1 MNLDAYV
8 LVIAASLI
16 VILSYFFNVISKKT
30 NVPSVLLL
38 IVLGILIKQGGK
50 YIGLDIPEM
59 NTLLEALGA
68 IGLILIVLEA
78 ALDLELT
85 REKWPLIWK
94 SFTVAFASLIISTG
108 AIALVFYNFVFEG
121 EGAALS
127 SVIYAIPLSVMSS
140 AIIIPSVG
148 GLRKDRKEFMV
159 YEGTFSDILGIMF
172 FYFVTGNQDE
182 TAGNIILNVS
192 INIIAT
198 LLLSFVAC
206 YIIIFIFQRIKSQ
219 VKLFLII
226 AILTLLY
233 AVGKKI
239 HLSSLILILIFGLM
253 LNNYKLFFRG
263 RLRKFIDDGVLIR
276 ILQDFH
282 LLTLESAFV
291 IRTFF
296 FVIFGVTITLAS
308 IFNWEVV
315 FYSMVFTTMLYVIR
329 LVFLLIFQKENVFP
343 LLYIAPR
350 GLITIL
356 LFFGIPAELATDEF
370 EPGILLF
377 MIITTNIIMT
387 ISLIQTGLEIKPV
400 LTDHQPSSSK
410 KQNGKQNGDNS
421 GKLEKGGNGDK
432 KPGSQSEPGNQN
444 GSNQQQS

>member
-1 MNLDAYV
+1 MNLDAYS

-30 NVPSVLLL
+30 NIPSVLLL
-38 IVLGILIKQGGK
+38 ILLGIGIKQGAR
-50 YIGLDIPEM
+50 YMGLDIPEM
-59 NTLLEALGA
+59 GTLLEVLGA

-85 REKWPLIWK
+85 KEKWPLIWK
-94 SFTVAFASLIISTG
+94 SFTVAFASLILSTA
-108 AIALVFYNFVFEG
+108 AITVVLYSFLLDDV
-121 EGAALS
+121 LTS
-127 SVIYAIPLSVMSS
+127 LIYAIPLSVMSS

-182 TAGNIILNVS
+182 AFGNIIVNVS
-192 INIIAT
+192 VNIVVTI
-198 LLLSFVAC
+198 LLSFIVC
-206 YIIIFIFQRIKSQ
+206 YVLIFVFQRIKSQ

-226 AILTLLY
+226 AVLIMLY
-233 AVGKKI
+233 AIGKQF
-239 HLSSLILILIFGLM
+239 HLSSLILILFFGLM

-263 RLRKFIDDGVLIR
+263 RLKKFIDDGVLIR

-296 FVIFGVTITLAS
+296 FVVFGITITLAS
-308 IFNWEVV
+308 IFNWKVV
-315 FYSMVFTTMLYVIR
+315 FFSMVLTVILYLVR
-329 LVFLLIFQKENVFP
+329 LLFLQLFQKQNLFP

-356 LFFGIPAELATDEF
+356 LFFAIPEELSTDDF
-370 EPGILLF
+370 DPGILLF
-377 MIITTNIIMT
+377 MIITTNVIMT

-400 LTDHQPSSSK
+400 LTDHQPSSSS
-410 KQNGKQNGDNS
+410 NNNDNS
-421 GKLEKGGNGDK
+421 RGKSVQNDNGPNSNSSGETSGGKSGEV
-432 KPGSQSEPGNQN
+432 GGPGN
-444 GSNQQQS
+444 SE

>member
-59 NTLLEALGA
+59 NTLLEVLGT

-85 REKWPLIWK
+85 REKLPLIWK
-94 SFTVAFASLIISTG
+94 SCTVAFASLMISTG
-108 AIALVFYNFVFEG
+108 AIALVLYSFVFEG
-121 EGAALS
+121 EGATLS
-127 SVIYAIPLSVMSS
+127 SIIYAIPLSVMSS

-182 TAGNIILNVS
+182 TAGNIVLNVS

-198 LLLSFVAC
+198 LLLSFVAS

-239 HLSSLILILIFGLM
+239 HLSPLILILIFGLM
-253 LNNYKLFFRG
+253 LNNYKIFFRG
-263 RLRKFIDDGVLIR
+263 RLRRFIDDGVLIR

-315 FYSMVFTTMLYVIR
+315 FYSMVFTSMLYIIR
-329 LVFLLIFQKENVFP
+329 LAFLLLFQKENVFP

-356 LFFGIPAELATDEF
+356 LFFQIPAVLATDEF
-370 EPGILLF
+370 DPGILLF

-400 LTDHQPSSSK
+400 LTDHQPSGGQEK
-410 KQNGKQNGDNS
+410 KQNGKQQGDKS
-421 GKLEKGGNGDK
+421 GKTNGNGNNSNGDK
-432 KPGSQSEPGNQN
+432 PAG
-444 GSNQQQS
+444 GSNTKDLI